1 MMSQRLA
8 CPPAPGPL
16 EDFAATF
23 DPLFATLAQRR
34 SFREYLQ
41 GLLLPRERNKT
52 LTALVGTEPV
62 RGAQAAPVQRLQ
74 WFLSES
80 AWDVAAVNG
89 RRLALLCG
97 TPATRPHGQGV
108 LVLDDTGDRKAGTKT
123 DHVARQY
130 LGSVGKID
138 TGIVAVTTVWADER
152 VYYPLHLRPYAPAS
166 RLPRGEAD
174 PAFRTKPQ
182 LAEALVA
189 AAVAADVPFRAI
201 VADCFYGD
209 HEGFVEA
216 LDRAERPYVLALKP
230 QKGIWAPAET
240 AHPPGEAAQALRWGG
255 PDGPG
260 DWTRV
265 VRRFRDGHEEVW
277 WAAEPTLGS
286 WGPDGRHRLV
296 VATTDPATL
305 PALSTWYLLTNL
317 PRPGSPRTADSPLAP
332 ADLAEVVRLYGLR
345 LWVEQSYKQV
355 KGELGWA
362 DFQVRSD
369 AAIQRHWHL
378 VCCAFTF
385 CWWAW
390 FHAEP
395 QAKPAPT
402 LGDAAVAPA
411 ARAPAVPVAAGRGKN
426 ELQTG
431 RRRSRATG
439 PRVLAGDGETG
450 PGMAGPVVL
459 SLALLARLVLPA
471 PAGGTSGLARRRR
484 RRPAPVPLPPRI
496 TNYG

>member
-1 MMSQRLA
+1 MSQRLA

-23 DPLFATLAQRR
+23 DPLFGTLAQRR
-34 SFREYLQ
+34 GFREYLQ

-62 RGAQAAPVQRLQ
+62 VGAQAAPVQRLQ

-80 AWDVAAVNG
+80 AWDVATVNTQ
-89 RRLALLCG
+89 RLALLFD
-97 TPATRPHGQGV
+97 TPATRPHAQGV
-108 LVLDDTGDRKAGTKT
+108 LVLDDTGDRKAGTHT
-123 DHVARQY
+123 AHVARQY

-138 TGIVAVTTVWADER
+138 NGIVAVTTVWADER
-152 VYYPLHLRPYAPAS
+152 VYYPLHLQPYTPAR
-166 RLPRGEAD
+166 RLPRGKAD

-189 AAVAADVPFRAI
+189 AAVAAGVPFRAI

-209 HEGFVEA
+209 HAGFVEA
-216 LDRAERPYVLALKP
+216 LDGADRPYVLALKP
-230 QKGIWAPAET
+230 QKGSWAPAEA
-240 AHPPGEAAQALRWGG
+240 AHTPVEAAQALRWGG
-255 PDGPG
+255 PAAPG
-260 DWTRV
+260 DWTRI

-277 WAAEPTLGS
+277 WAAEPALGS
-286 WGPDGRHRLV
+286 WGPERRHRFV

-317 PRPGSPRTADSPLAP
+317 PRPGSPRAAASPLAP
-332 ADLAEVVRLYGLR
+332 ADVAEVVRLDGLR

-362 DFQVRSD
+362 DFQVRAD

-390 FHAEP
+390 FHAELSER
-395 QAKPAPT
+395 PALTPA
-402 LGDAAVAPA
+402 DAASSPAALAPA
-411 ARAPAVPVAAGRGKN
+411 APGAAGWGENPR
-426 ELQTG
+426 QTAG
-431 RRRSRATG
+431 RRH
-439 PRVLAGDGETG
+439 
-450 PGMAGPVVL
+450 
-459 SLALLARLVLPA
+459 
-471 PAGGTSGLARRRR
+471 
-484 RRPAPVPLPPRI
+484 
-496 TNYG
+496 

>member
-1 MMSQRLA
+1 MSQRLA

-16 EDFAATF
+16 EDYAAAF
-23 DPLFATLAQRR
+23 DSLFGTLAQRR
-34 SFREYLQ
+34 GFREYLQ

-62 RGAQAAPVQRLQ
+62 VGAQAAPVQRLQ

-80 AWDVAAVNG
+80 PWDVATVNAQ
-89 RRLALLCG
+89 RLALLCE
-97 TPATRPHGQGV
+97 TPATRPHAQGV
-108 LVLDDTGDRKAGTKT
+108 LVVDDTGDRKAGAHTA
-123 DHVARQY
+123 HVARQY
-130 LGSVGKID
+130 LGSVGKVD
-138 TGIVAVTTVWADER
+138 VGIVAVTTVWADER
-152 VYYPLHLRPYAPAS
+152 VYYPLHLQPYTPAR
-166 RLPRGEAD
+166 RLPRGKAD

-189 AAVAADVPFRAI
+189 AAVAAGVPFRAI

-209 HEGFVEA
+209 HAGFVEA
-216 LDRAERPYVLALKP
+216 LDGADRPYVLALKP
-230 QKGIWAPAET
+230 QKGIWAPAEAVHT
-240 AHPPGEAAQALRWGG
+240 PVDAAQALRWGG
-255 PDGPG
+255 PDAPG

-277 WAAEPTLGS
+277 WAAEATLGP

-317 PRPGSPRTADSPLAP
+317 PRPGSPRAAASPLAP
-332 ADLAEVVRLYGLR
+332 AALAEVVRLYGLR

-362 DFQVRSD
+362 DFQVRAD

-390 FHAEP
+390 CHAEP
-395 QAKPAPT
+395 AEKMAPT
-402 LGDAAVAPA
+402 PGDVAGSTARVPA
-411 ARAPAVPVAAGRGKN
+411 ACVAAGRGEN
-426 ELQTG
+426 QRQPGE
-431 RRRSRATG
+431 RRQRAIG
-439 PRVLAGDGETG
+439 PRVLAGDGASG
-450 PGMAGPVVL
+450 PRLAGPVVPA
-459 SLALLARLVLPA
+459 LALLARLVFTA
-471 PAGGTSGLARRRR
+471 PARGTPSFARRRR
-484 RRPAPVPLPPRI
+484 RRSATLPVPP
-496 TNYG
+496 